1 MSSSTFPDIV
11 LTKIHDF
18 CVANAVIVDGEPVL
32 FKQDEIG
39 VLYCGQRHEAIY
51 PIQKGSYAG
60 EQQGAGYSGL
70 FRVCQGLTGFEFSA
84 LKHTHKFSGNIIRIP
99 LDDTMFTCYLKT

>member
-32 FKQDEIG
+32 FKQDVVRLACSIADNG
-39 VLYCGQRHEAIY
+39 MKPSILFRKAAMQVSNRARV
-51 PIQKGSYAG
+51 IQ
-60 EQQGAGYSGL
+60 GYSG
-70 FRVCQGLTGFEFSA
+70 FVRV
-84 LKHTHKFSGNIIRIP
+84 
-99 LDDTMFTCYLKT
+99 